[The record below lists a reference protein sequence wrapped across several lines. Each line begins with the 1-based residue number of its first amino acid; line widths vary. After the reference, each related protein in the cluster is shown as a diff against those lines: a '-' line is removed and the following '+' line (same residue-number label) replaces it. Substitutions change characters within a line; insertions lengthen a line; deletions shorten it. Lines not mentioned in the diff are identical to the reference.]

1 MIRARYENGVLK
13 PLEPLDLEDG
23 EEVIVIVKRDIKSI
37 LRKYRGVLGK
47 ASISELLEL
56 EEEAHAQ

>member
-1 MIRARYENGVLK
+1 M
-13 PLEPLDLEDG
+13 EPLDLEDG

-47 ASISELLEL
+47 ASINELLEL